1 MRGLILKGVG
11 GFYYVRSEG
20 ADGALYQCRA
30 RGIFKKEGLTPTVG
44 DFVDFETLDEEDG
57 VINAIL
63 PRRNLFVRPPIANVD
78 LFVVMIA
85 AVRPAP
91 NLTVVD
97 NLLVSAEMARTE
109 AMLCINKTDILSP
122 EKLRDI
128 TDVYKDIYPSVAISC
143 VCGAGIEEL
152 PPMFAGRKSVLA
164 GPSGV
169 GKSTLINKLRGDAA
183 LALETGAISGRT
195 KRGRHTTRHV
205 ELFDMDFGGMIF
217 DTPGF
222 TSFAVFGAEA
232 AELDFCYPEMREFL
246 GNCRFDDC
254 RHLREP
260 DCAVREALSKGRIA
274 ASRYASYVLQQREIE
289 ENSPY

>member
-11 GFYYVRSEG
+11 GFYYVRPEG
-20 ADGALYQCRA
+20 AGIGVLYQCRA
-30 RGIFKKEGLTPTVG
+30 RGIFKKDGLTPTVG
-44 DFVDFETLDEEDG
+44 DFVDFETLDEEEG

-85 AVRPAP
+85 AARPAP
-91 NLTVVD
+91 NLSVVD
-97 NLLVSAEMARTE
+97 KLLVSAEMARTE
-109 AMLCINKTDILSP
+109 AMICINKTDLLSL

-128 TDVYKDIYPSVAISC
+128 TDIYKDIYPSVAISC

-152 PPMFAGRKSVLA
+152 PPMLAGRKSVLA

-169 GKSTLINKLRGDAA
+169 GKSTLINRLRGDAV

-205 ELFDMDFGGMIF
+205 ELFDMDFGGMVF

-222 TSFAVFGAEA
+222 TSFAVLGGEA
-232 AELDFCYPEMREFL
+232 SALASCYPEMRALL
-246 GNCRFDDC
+246 GDCRFDNC

-260 DCAVREALSKGRIA
+260 GCAVREALSKGRIA
-274 ASRYASYVLQQREIE
+274 ASRYAS
-289 ENSPY
+289 